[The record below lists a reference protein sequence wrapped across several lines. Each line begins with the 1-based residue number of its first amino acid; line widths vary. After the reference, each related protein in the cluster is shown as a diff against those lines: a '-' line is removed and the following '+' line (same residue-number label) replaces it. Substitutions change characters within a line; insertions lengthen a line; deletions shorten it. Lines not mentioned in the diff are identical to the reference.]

1 MKYKEFSKIS
11 IHNHI
16 GGNNCERKLDEQYN
30 KKLSF
35 DLNSAVDIL
44 KDAKKNDYE
53 LLAITNANVFRVEDY
68 LETKFIAKKY
78 SINIIPGVELNIS
91 NEDKTKFLHVVLL
104 VDPKS
109 NLIKFSNKINEIIQ
123 INKNNYVDINQLVDI
138 VISHKVILIPHGLK
152 QSNARKPN
160 KDRSAAL
167 NVEQFK
173 EIISMDDAIP
183 IVMEDAKTYHK
194 ETLKLKLKD
203 KLSEKEMYWVDKS
216 ISVSAVDRKHFNEI
230 DSPTYIWAGNSFDDL
245 YFSVLMK
252 NTRIKREEDIITK
265 TSYISRIEIIP
276 KAEYPQISKSVIE
289 CSHGLN
295 SIIGKSGSGKTLLL
309 NAIKYN
315 LTGRNLECR
324 TSSISYYENVYKD
337 VDFVFYDSFGN
348 LIDNKSNWKIFEGEN
363 LYNKILQVYSSD
375 KTKII
380 EELDLKINDSK
391 FKFEIAKFSEKIS
404 SYIKNENE
412 KRRICKQIDS
422 DLMSLLS
429 NISFLK
435 ENKQKDSSITY
446 LVNSEIENSFEKIS
460 IEMNDVRK
468 DFELFNNVFYNLKKI
483 SRKYSNDIFI
493 EQIGELE
500 NHLRDKI
507 REQLIIINNKRLD
520 LKKIILL
527 ETTLY
532 KIIRDYNS
540 VLGRKIES
548 IVDKQQ
554 QNLRIIE
561 SIKDNMVQ
569 LISIKK
575 SYDIPYLNKRDFTKT
590 LFLSNTTYSK
600 LILKNFNFVIP
611 KDKFTKIF
619 ENTIGSARDKIN
631 LKEFNMSGVDLC
643 NPSEVFD
650 FLQIYI
656 NKEYDNYIM
665 LNNDYNNYVEYELQL
680 KNSLNNFEN
689 IETMSAGELSKTY
702 INNLLDSSIK
712 NEGTSTI
719 ILFDQPDN
727 SLEKKFILNE
737 LVTKIDDLRANYQ
750 IFITTHEPL
759 LVVNADSNS
768 IIEAKNDKTAISS
781 KNKIVYRNL
790 SFVDKYDSKN
800 KMINDIAEL
809 VDGSYDA
816 IKERTKIYGGMLNE
830 NNN

>member
-1 MKYKEFSKIS
+1 
-11 IHNHI
+11 
-16 GGNNCERKLDEQYN
+16 
-30 KKLSF
+30 
-35 DLNSAVDIL
+35 
-44 KDAKKNDYE
+44 
-53 LLAITNANVFRVEDY
+53 
-68 LETKFIAKKY
+68 
-78 SINIIPGVELNIS
+78 
-91 NEDKTKFLHVVLL
+91 
-104 VDPKS
+104 
-109 NLIKFSNKINEIIQ
+109 
-123 INKNNYVDINQLVDI
+123 
-138 VISHKVILIPHGLK
+138 
-152 QSNARKPN
+152 
-160 KDRSAAL
+160 
-167 NVEQFK
+167 
-173 EIISMDDAIP
+173 
-183 IVMEDAKTYHK
+183 
-194 ETLKLKLKD
+194 
-203 KLSEKEMYWVDKS
+203 
-216 ISVSAVDRKHFNEI
+216 
-230 DSPTYIWAGNSFDDL
+230 
-245 YFSVLMK
+245 
-252 NTRIKREEDIITK
+252 
-265 TSYISRIEIIP
+265 
-276 KAEYPQISKSVIE
+276 
-289 CSHGLN
+289 
-295 SIIGKSGSGKTLLL
+295 
-309 NAIKYN
+309 
-315 LTGRNLECR
+315 
-324 TSSISYYENVYKD
+324 
-337 VDFVFYDSFGN
+337 
-348 LIDNKSNWKIFEGEN
+348 
-363 LYNKILQVYSSD
+363 
-375 KTKII
+375 
-380 EELDLKINDSK
+380 
-391 FKFEIAKFSEKIS
+391 
-404 SYIKNENE
+404 
-412 KRRICKQIDS
+412 
-422 DLMSLLS
+422 MSLLS

-619 ENTIGSARDKIN
+619 ENSIGSARDKIN

>member
-1 MKYKEFSKIS
+1 M
-11 IHNHI
+11 
-16 GGNNCERKLDEQYN
+16 
-30 KKLSF
+30 
-35 DLNSAVDIL
+35 
-44 KDAKKNDYE
+44 
-53 LLAITNANVFRVEDY
+53 
-68 LETKFIAKKY
+68 
-78 SINIIPGVELNIS
+78 
-91 NEDKTKFLHVVLL
+91 
-104 VDPKS
+104 
-109 NLIKFSNKINEIIQ
+109 
-123 INKNNYVDINQLVDI
+123 
-138 VISHKVILIPHGLK
+138 
-152 QSNARKPN
+152 
-160 KDRSAAL
+160 
-167 NVEQFK
+167 
-173 EIISMDDAIP
+173 
-183 IVMEDAKTYHK
+183 
-194 ETLKLKLKD
+194 
-203 KLSEKEMYWVDKS
+203 
-216 ISVSAVDRKHFNEI
+216 
-230 DSPTYIWAGNSFDDL
+230 
-245 YFSVLMK
+245 
-252 NTRIKREEDIITK
+252 
-265 TSYISRIEIIP
+265 
-276 KAEYPQISKSVIE
+276 
-289 CSHGLN
+289 
-295 SIIGKSGSGKTLLL
+295 
-309 NAIKYN
+309 
-315 LTGRNLECR
+315 
-324 TSSISYYENVYKD
+324 
-337 VDFVFYDSFGN
+337 
-348 LIDNKSNWKIFEGEN
+348 
-363 LYNKILQVYSSD
+363 
-375 KTKII
+375 
-380 EELDLKINDSK
+380 DLKINDSK

-619 ENTIGSARDKIN
+619 ENSIGSARDKIN